1 MNLTSNLEENLAKI
15 NTALQLG
22 ESFDILH
29 RIIEIRGTK
38 FHLYYLDGFTKD
50 LNFESIRKDLYAL
63 SEEDFKSIKSAK
75 DFIEKAISSVEVATE
90 RSVDKII
97 TALLSGQTVLL
108 GPGYDEA
115 VIIDLR
121 TYVARNTE
129 EPPKEKVLRG
139 SHDGFVE
146 TIVFNTALIRRRI
159 KDPHLVFKMYSVG
172 SVSQTDVAIGYMR
185 NKVDKKTL
193 DLVTKFIENLRVDA
207 LTVGDQSLVEAIH
220 SRSWF
225 NPFPKVRYTER
236 PDVAAAHIIEGKV
249 VVLVDN
255 TPTALILPTTI
266 FDFMQTIDDYYL
278 PVLTGNYLRL
288 VRYLVGIANLLL
300 TPLFVLITDYPNLVP
315 EKLNFLLPEEPYAV
329 PLFLQFILLE
339 VAIDGLQMASIHT
352 PNVLGTS
359 LSIIGGL
366 ILGDYAVKTGWFIPQ
381 AILYM
386 AIVALSS
393 FAQPS
398 VELSYAIKF
407 SRIFMLVMTGIFG
420 FWGFILSAV
429 LNLIILGFTKTFTG
443 QSYLYPL
450 IPFNWKALSH
460 LIFRTRLSIKQSV
473 KHNTKINR

>member
-1 MNLTSNLEENLAKI
+1 MNLTNNLEDNLSKI
-15 NTALQLG
+15 NASLKLG

-29 RIIEIRGTK
+29 RIIDIRGTQ
-38 FHLYYLDGFTKD
+38 FYLYYLDGFTKD

-63 SEEDFKSIKSAK
+63 SEDDFKSIRSAK
-75 DFIEKAISSVEVATE
+75 DFIEKGISSVEVGLE
-90 RSVDKII
+90 SSIEKII
-97 TALLSGQTVLL
+97 TAILSGQTALF

-121 TYVARNTE
+121 TYVARNTD
-129 EPPKEKVLRG
+129 EPSKEKVLRG
-139 SHDGFVE
+139 AHDGFVE

-159 KDPHLVFKMYSVG
+159 RDPHLVFKMYSVG
-172 SVSQTDVAIGYMR
+172 SVSRTDVAIGYMR

-193 DLVTKFIENLRVDA
+193 SMVTQFIKDLSVDA

-220 SRSWF
+220 SKSWF

-236 PDVAAAHIIEGKV
+236 PDVAAAHLIEGKV

-255 TPTALILPTTI
+255 TPTALILPTSI

-288 VRYLVGIANLLL
+288 VRYLVFFANLLL
-300 TPLFVLITDYPNLVP
+300 TPIFVLITNNPHWLP
-315 EKLNFLLPEEPYAV
+315 ENLNFILPQDPYVV

-381 AILYM
+381 SILYM
-386 AIVALSS
+386 AVVALSS

-398 VELSYAIKF
+398 VELGYAIKF
-407 SRIFMLVMTGIFG
+407 SRIFFILMTGIFG
-420 FWGFILSAV
+420 LWGFILSAII
-429 LNLIILGFTKTFTG
+429 NLLILGFTKTFTG
-443 QSYLYPL
+443 RSYLYPL
-450 IPFNWKALSH
+450 IPFNWNALSH
-460 LIFRTRLSIKQSV
+460 LLFRTRLSVKQSV
-473 KHNTKINR
+473 KHDAQSK

>member
-1 MNLTSNLEENLAKI
+1 MNLTNNLEDNLSKI
-15 NTALQLG
+15 NATLKTG

-29 RIIEIRGTK
+29 RIIDVHDTK
-38 FHLYYLDGFTKD
+38 FYLYYLDGFTKD

-63 SEEDFKSIKSAK
+63 SKEDFKSITCAK
-75 DFIEKAISSVEVATE
+75 DLIEKAISAVEVSTE
-90 RSVDKII
+90 SSIDKII
-97 TALLSGQTVLL
+97 TAILSGQTVLF
-108 GPGYDEA
+108 GPGYNEA
-115 VIIDLR
+115 VVIDLR
-121 TYVARNTE
+121 TYVARNTD

-139 SHDGFVE
+139 AHDGFVE
-146 TIVFNTALIRRRI
+146 TIVSNTALIRRRI

-172 SVSQTDVAIGYMR
+172 SVSRTDVAIGYMR

-193 DLVTKFIENLRVDA
+193 ALVTKFIKDLSVDA

-220 SRSWF
+220 SKSWF

-236 PDVAAAHIIEGKV
+236 PDVAAAHLIEGKV

-288 VRYLVGIANLLL
+288 VRYLVFIANLLL
-300 TPLFVLITDYPNLVP
+300 TPLFVLITDNPHW
-315 EKLNFLLPEEPYAV
+315 LPQGLSFILPKDPYIV

-386 AIVALSS
+386 AVVALSS

-398 VELSYAIKF
+398 VELGYAIKF
-407 SRIFMLVMTGIFG
+407 SRIFFLVMTGLFG
-420 FWGFILSAV
+420 LWGFIVSAAV
-429 LNLIILGFTKTFTG
+429 NLLILGFTKTFTG

-450 IPFNWKALSH
+450 IPFNWNALSH
-460 LIFRTRLSIKQSV
+460 LLLRTRLSVKQSV
-473 KHNTKINR
+473 KHNSKSK